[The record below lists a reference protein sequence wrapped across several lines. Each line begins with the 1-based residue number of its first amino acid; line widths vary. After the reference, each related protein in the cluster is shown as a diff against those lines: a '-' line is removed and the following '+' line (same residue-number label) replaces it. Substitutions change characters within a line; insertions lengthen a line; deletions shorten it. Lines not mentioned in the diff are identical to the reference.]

1 MRATR
6 AEVSLKNIEHNI
18 RVMRSGLKP
27 ETKYLAVIKG
37 NAYGHGLVEVGR
49 FIEQKALADYFAVAI
64 AEEAFQ
70 LRDAGVT
77 RTPILVLGPTF
88 TDLIDEMIDKNVTA
102 TVFTMETL
110 RALEEHAARKNA
122 VAHFHF
128 KIDTGMSRIGFR
140 HEKEFSEA
148 LSFLKSAKH
157 LSFDGMFTHFAV
169 AEIEDKAFTYQQ
181 AAKYDLFA
189 KMAKDAGFH
198 FIEHVCN
205 SAATLE
211 LPELQHDMCRGG
223 ISMYGYYCAGADP
236 LKRFDLKPC
245 LTWKTVITNVKSMD
259 PGETVGYGRR
269 FTVRRPSLIATLPVG
284 YADGYFR
291 ASSGKALVLVHGKRC
306 PQIGSVCMDQFMI
319 DVTDVPDV
327 SIGDE
332 VILLGKQGD
341 EEITADEI
349 GSWSNTISY
358 EVLLEISARVPRVY
372 ID

>member
-6 AEVSLKNIEHNI
+6 AEISLKNIGHNI
-18 RVMRSGLKP
+18 RVMKSGLKP
-27 ETKYLAVIKG
+27 TTKYLAVIKG

-49 FIEQKALADYFAVAI
+49 YIENNRLADYFAVAI
-64 AEEAFQ
+64 AEEGFQ
-70 LRDAGVT
+70 LRDAGVV

-88 TDLIDEMIDKNVTA
+88 EDLIDEMIEKNITA
-102 TVFTMETL
+102 TVFSIETL
-110 RALEEHAARKNA
+110 RALEEHAAALNKTA
-122 VAHFHF
+122 QFHF

-140 HEKEFSEA
+140 HEKDFSEA
-148 LSFLKSAKH
+148 LSFLKNAKH

-169 AEIEDKAFTYQQ
+169 AEIEDKSFTYRQ
-181 AAKYDLFA
+181 AERFDAFS
-189 KMAKDAGFH
+189 KMAKNEGFS

-245 LTWKTVITNVKSMD
+245 LTWKTVVTNVKEMD

-269 FTVRRPSLIATLPVG
+269 FTVQRPSVIATLPVG

-291 ASSGKALVLVHGKRC
+291 ASSGKAIVLVHGKRC
-306 PQIGSVCMDQFMI
+306 PQVGSVCMDQFMI

-327 SIGDE
+327 AIGDE
-332 VILLGKQGD
+332 VILLGRQGN
-341 EEITADEI
+341 EEITADEMA
-349 GSWSNTISY
+349 SWTNTISY